1 MQSTARDC
9 LEVCAAQLDR
19 EVRLTTDAGLDAPVI
34 VTRGTLRQSVGALHV
49 YEFTLPAGCA
59 LSIDLPV
66 SIVPGDE
73 LEATEGTVLS
83 CQGPVVLLQTVDA
96 IGTSVPSATLIP
108 DRAGHLGTIA
118 TRLRDMVSQ
127 ADAYNLGPS
136 ERLVPLLA
144 SSEDPAQAALS
155 SSAVLTTVWLEE
167 QTALHGSEV
176 ASFVTACNL
185 LARGQTEE
193 AVLGGSLEPYFSLTL
208 APGEKRG
215 RF

>member
-127 ADAYNLGPS
+127 ADAYNLDRKS
-136 ERLVPLLA
+136 TRLN
-144 SSEDPAQAALS
+144 SS
-155 SSAVLTTVWLEE
+155 
-167 QTALHGSEV
+167 H
-176 ASFVTACNL
+176 
-185 LARGQTEE
+185 
-193 AVLGGSLEPYFSLTL
+193 
-208 APGEKRG
+208 
-215 RF
+215 